1 VPTTPTGI
9 PLPPGPIGPI
19 LSTDFVNPSIG
30 TEGNWTSRIAHGH
43 TYLTGGHA
51 WINALDPG
59 NQFDQP
65 MIGLSGTVVSE
76 PEISNADL
84 PFLHPFGFDYEFLVA
99 PDAQYDELVGPNM
112 TESYKTATEAARA
125 QGLDVSGVVGMEIE
139 KGLVPKPYRASR
151 GDRVCLFGRLIV
163 DAGHDDFHT
172 EIHPPLVM
180 VCARPARSGQQ
191 LSSRARGLDATTA
204 SIIARPFLVDQDF
217 DDGAVVKHLA
227 KEFAKVNAPIPSSF
241 QMEAKPRLMPTP
253 FLGVN
258 VMTFKLRPP
267 TPRVDSADRLI
278 VTSSLTRR
286 DDSVAVQLLPGSDRD
301 SIRIIIVLNE
311 AGYVPPPE
319 PRRISSTWG
328 FKKLFDMDP
337 IDGVALLAAVVSP
350 TFNPI
355 GPALIGLGGVETH
368 EYAALAAPKLP
379 SPRVSTF
386 DELRPVHVLVDATQP
401 FPLAGMI
408 TVEWER
414 ASPPAPGGVVTHATN
429 APPNAAARSGRK
441 K

>member
-1 VPTTPTGI
+1 MEEARWLIKPQSSSGPAVARARQRAAAVVVPTSSTGI

-19 LSTDFVNPSIG
+19 LSTDFVNPSIS
-30 TEGNWTSRIAHGH
+30 TTGNWTSRIAHGH

-65 MIGLSGTVVSE
+65 LIGLSGTVVSE
-76 PEISNADL
+76 PEISHADL

-99 PDAQYDELVGPNM
+99 PDARYDELVGPKM
-112 TESYKTATEAARA
+112 TESYKTATEAARG
-125 QGLDVSGVVGMEIE
+125 QGLAVSGVVGMEIE
-139 KGLVPKPYRASR
+139 KGLIPKPYRASR

-180 VCARPARSGQQ
+180 VCARPAKSGQQ

-227 KEFAKVNAPIPSSF
+227 KEFAKVNAPVPLSF

-253 FLGVN
+253 FL
-258 VMTFKLRPP
+258 
-267 TPRVDSADRLI
+267 
-278 VTSSLTRR
+278 
-286 DDSVAVQLLPGSDRD
+286 
-301 SIRIIIVLNE
+301 
-311 AGYVPPPE
+311 
-319 PRRISSTWG
+319 
-328 FKKLFDMDP
+328 
-337 IDGVALLAAVVSP
+337 VSP
-350 TFNPI
+350 AFNPV

-368 EYAALAAPKLP
+368 EYAELAAPNLP
-379 SPRVSTF
+379 TPRVSTF
-386 DELRPVHVLVDATQP
+386 DELRPVHVLIDATQP
-401 FPLAGMI
+401 FPLA
-408 TVEWER
+408 
-414 ASPPAPGGVVTHATN
+414 A
-429 APPNAAARSGRK
+429 
-441 K
+441 